1 MITTA
6 SLIQRIFDLAFN
18 QGDLAI
24 LDELVA
30 GNSINHTMHRG
41 MSTSR
46 LGLKQLIAAY
56 RTGFPDLL
64 CTIEDEIN
72 KSDQVAA
79 LWTMSGTH
87 KGFFMGNPPTGKQMQ
102 VQGIIFARLEGGMI
116 VAYWMLIDQF
126 GMLQQLGIIPR

>member
-1 MITTA
+1 MHTSA

-18 QGDLAI
+18 QGDLSI

-30 GNSINHTMHRG
+30 RNGITHAISWG

-46 LGLKQLIAAY
+46 LGLKQMIAAY

-72 KSDQVAA
+72 NGDRLAA
-79 LWTMSGTH
+79 LWTMRGTH
-87 KGFFMGNPPTGKQMQ
+87 KGLLLSNPPTGRSIA
-102 VQGIIFARLEGGMI
+102 VQGIIFARTENGRI
-116 VAYWMLIDQF
+116 VEDVYDISKE
-126 GMLQQLGIIPR
+126 I